1 MYKTEMKHAVVV
13 KNGVVKQVGRSAIL
27 QRKPKF
33 GGGKV
38 KWYDDSKLIRKKD
51 DK

>member
-1 MYKTEMKHAVVV
+1 MQHAIAVE
-13 KNGVVKQVGRSAIL
+13 NGEVKQVGRSVIL

-33 GGGKV
+33 GGGEV
-38 KWYDDSKLIRKKD
+38 KWYDDSKLIRKNN